1 MRKAWPVTLTAIL
14 AGIAI
19 AVSQNKVAP
28 CLGVLQ
34 SAFQID
40 MSAAGWLS
48 SVFSVMGILMA
59 LPAALLTGRIGPR
72 RACLL
77 SLGAAIAGGLLGLT
91 ARSFPLLL
99 LSRVVEGIGAGIIA
113 VAVPSIIARYFPPEK
128 RGLPTGI
135 WSSWQFVAQALCF
148 FFGVSV
154 TDAFGWQGAWWV
166 GVLFAGGAAVLSAL
180 IIRVP
185 AGPGGDASPQAAHSV
200 SLRAV
205 AGQRSVLAICFAMFC
220 FCFTCFGFV
229 TWAPTCWSQRLG
241 FSLEQANWF
250 ISIFAILSI
259 PAVLVVGWLIDRVSH
274 RRIAVLAC
282 LGYGL
287 MMLWTFLMPGRA
299 FMVPYLLVYPFFE
312 GAVSTSLWTVVP
324 QTPQRPQEA
333 PTAIALF
340 NLSSNCGMLIG
351 PPVAGAVAE
360 RFGWGVLA
368 IPLAL
373 AMAASALGAFWARER
388 RSEEL

>member
-1 MRKAWPVTLTAIL
+1 MTLAAIL

-59 LPAALLTGRIGPR
+59 LPAALLTDRIGPR

-77 SLGAAIAGGLLGLT
+77 SLGAAMAGGLLGLT
-91 ARSFPLLL
+91 AHSFPVLL

-148 FFGVSV
+148 FFGVSI
-154 TDAFGWQGAWWV
+154 TDAFGWQGAWWA
-166 GVLFAGGAAVLSAL
+166 GVLFAGGAAVLGAL

-185 AGPGGDASPQAAHSV
+185 AGPGGDASSQAARPV

-205 AGQRSVLAICFAMFC
+205 AGQKSVLAICFAMFC

-229 TWAPTCWSQRLG
+229 TWAPTCWSQKLG

-287 MMLWTFLMPGRA
+287 MMLWTFLMPGRV

-312 GAVSTSLWTVVP
+312 GAVSTSLWTVVS
-324 QTPQRPQEA
+324 QTPLRPQEA

-368 IPLAL
+368 VPLAL
-373 AMAASALGAFWARER
+373 AMVASALGAFWAKER
-388 RSEEL
+388 RDAELS

>member
-1 MRKAWPVTLTAIL
+1 M
-14 AGIAI
+14 
-19 AVSQNKVAP
+19 
-28 CLGVLQ
+28 
-34 SAFQID
+34 
-40 MSAAGWLS
+40 
-48 SVFSVMGILMA
+48 
-59 LPAALLTGRIGPR
+59 
-72 RACLL
+72 
-77 SLGAAIAGGLLGLT
+77 
-91 ARSFPLLL
+91 LL

-185 AGPGGDASPQAAHSV
+185 AGPDGDASPRRRILSPFGRWRGRGRCLPSV
-200 SLRAV
+200 SP
-205 AGQRSVLAICFAMFC
+205 CFASASLVSASSH
-220 FCFTCFGFV
+220 GR
-229 TWAPTCWSQRLG
+229 PTCWNQRLG

-360 RFGWGVLA
+360 RFGWGVPGHPPGPGHGRQRPGRL
-368 IPLAL
+368 LGQG
-373 AMAASALGAFWARER
+373 AAQ
-388 RSEEL
+388 